1 MSMITTPAGIHWF
14 LMRTQLSALRLENM
28 GLKHSK
34 GNVYKHV
41 KGVYHLTGSRVEVYK
56 KFADMVNEAMTTAQ
70 G

>member
-1 MSMITTPAGIHWF
+1 
-14 LMRTQLSALRLENM
+14 MRTQLSALKLENM

-56 KFADMVNEAMTTAQ
+56 KFEAMVNEAMVDAQ